1 MSLLDWAIKTIP
13 PPDNKKVR
21 MHNDGDTRD
30 IIDTILYA
38 DSKIKNHMCEFSSA
52 FQANYQGLY
61 DLWDFTR
68 NHITYLADE
77 PGHERVKDPA
87 VTWRDRSGDC
97 KSFSLFIASVLKCLR
112 IPHRY
117 RFASYSG
124 NDPTHVYVIAK
135 LNNRNV
141 ILDATI
147 DKFDTEVDYKKKW
160 DKMAKIDYLHG
171 VSTAS
176 PAIHSRRAKPTPT
189 QRIANAPKNVLP
201 KSYIDYLGRTEGELT
216 LTLLDQITRLNSGYY
231 GDPNGTY
238 QKALNLIYQ
247 TAKDPHR
254 ISGHVGYIDPQLYPL
269 MNYIEYAKT
278 RSKPAGIASAHI
290 GDFASDRKAI
300 IDECTNAKTQQYFS
314 TPRNCGFIPSHE
326 CLEWNK
332 KAASYIPKKL
342 DGSVW
347 DTKGLNEFVKNCSDQ
362 LFFIDLFNQHLEG
375 SSPHVLYEFIPDDEL
390 NNLPGTANFKA
401 NNHRLANSSMARYSK
416 LDRTNIVLWE
426 RLGISRIS
434 ASKGLKDISP
444 EGFIENLK
452 FYTTP
457 NIGAIDPATVV
468 LLKEV
473 IVPIIVSALGLASQI
488 LILILT
494 KKATFA
500 SEVRGY
506 GTQEFGPQKN
516 DFLNEGSS
524 SFNFNSLL
532 VPGALA
538 LGGILLLNK
547 K

>member
-21 MHNDGDTRD
+21 MHNDGNTRD

-38 DSKIKNHMCEFSSA
+38 DSRIKNHMCEFSSA
-52 FQANYQGLY
+52 FEANYQGLY
-61 DLWDFTR
+61 DLWEFTK

-77 PGHERVKDPA
+77 PGHEKVKDPA

-112 IPHRY
+112 ITHRY

-147 DKFDTEVDYKKKW
+147 DKFDSEVSYKKKW

-171 VSTAS
+171 VSAAVHTG
-176 PAIHSRRAKPTPT
+176 RAKPSASE
-189 QRIANAPKNVLP
+189 RIANAPKSVLP
-201 KSYIDYLGRTEGELT
+201 KTFIDYTAMTEGQLT
-216 LTLLDQITRLNSGYY
+216 LGLLDQLTRLQSAYY
-231 GDPNGTY
+231 GDPDGMY
-238 QKALNLIYQ
+238 QKALNIIYQ

-254 ISGHVGYIDPQLYPL
+254 ISGHVGYIDPQLYGL
-269 MNYIEYAKT
+269 MNYIEYARE

-300 IDECTNAKTQQYFS
+300 MDACKHARAEQAKTR
-314 TPRNCGFIPSHE
+314 TKNCGFPASHT
-326 CLEWNK
+326 CLEENK
-332 KAASYIPKKL
+332 RAEAYIPKKL

-347 DTKGLNEFVKNCSDQ
+347 NKNDLSVFIKNCSEQ
-362 LFFIDLFNQHLEG
+362 IFFMDAYNQYLENT
-375 SSPHVLYEFIPDDEL
+375 SPHLLYEFADRSIL
-390 NNLPGTANFKA
+390 TGTANFKA
-401 NNHRLANSSMARYSK
+401 NNHRLSNSTMARYSK
-416 LDRTNIVLWE
+416 LDRANIVLWE

-434 ASKGLKDISP
+434 ASKGLADISP
-444 EGFIENLK
+444 EGLIRQWRTVGK
-452 FYTTP
+452 DQIGDPVTV
-457 NIGAIDPATVV
+457 GAIIFAA
-468 LLKEV
+468 
-473 IVPIIVSALGLASQI
+473 IG
-488 LILILT
+488 
-494 KKATFA
+494 FA
-500 SEVRGY
+500 SKLIDLLITKQASIISDMRGF
-506 GTQEFGPQKN
+506 GSKEFGPEAG
-516 DFLNEGSS
+516 DFEGTGSG
-524 SFNFNSLL
+524 FDFNSLL